1 MENPEAEVSFTLYRG
16 KHTEFVPSSGG
27 RAAPKLL
34 EVGDTLN
41 MTMTRFNNANL
52 GDRFRLTSSVQHIVK
67 STSVV
72 PVPESEPVEVV
83 EVLSSVASA
92 AAKQARKKAK

>member
-34 EVGDTLN
+34 EVGDTLD

-52 GDRFRLTSSVQHIVK
+52 GDRFRLTSSVEHIVK

-72 PVPESEPVEVV
+72 PVPEPEPV